1 MISEFIYTGNFNDP
15 FNEFFIEKVYKI
27 SKKVAEID
35 QVRFTQDFLF
45 KMSSDPSKIPS
56 FIGPSISLA
65 IFKVG
70 SHVNLLQ
77 MLDATASFQK
87 RPYEIQDQPDGSK
100 VLVEIEDL
108 DDEID

>member
-27 SKKVAEID
+27 SNKVGLPD
-35 QVRFTQDFLF
+35 KVRFSQDFLF
-45 KMSSDPSKIPS
+45 KMSSNPSKIPS

-77 MLDATASFQK
+77 MLDATTSFQK
-87 RPYEIQDQPDGSK
+87 RPYEIQDQPDQSQA
-100 VLVEIEDL
+100 LVEIEGL
-108 DDEID
+108 DDVVD

>member
-1 MISEFIYTGNFNDP
+1 
-15 FNEFFIEKVYKI
+15 
-27 SKKVAEID
+27 
-35 QVRFTQDFLF
+35 
-45 KMSSDPSKIPS
+45 MSSDPSKIPS

-77 MLDATASFQK
+77 MLDDTTSFQK
-87 RPYEIQDQPDGSK
+87 RPYEIQDQPDGSQ

-108 DDEID
+108 DDVVD